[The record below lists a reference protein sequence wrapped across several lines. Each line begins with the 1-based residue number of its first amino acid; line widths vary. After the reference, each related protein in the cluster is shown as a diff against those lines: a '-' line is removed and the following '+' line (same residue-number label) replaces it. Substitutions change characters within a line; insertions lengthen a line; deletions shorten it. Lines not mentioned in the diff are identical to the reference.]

1 MVRYSQLNELYKFKE
16 ARKRAGMTQQ
26 ELADKLH
33 ISFVNI
39 SQYENN
45 KRNPKLNTIRRI
57 AAALGVHESDLMG
70 DYDLSN
76 PDQPD
81 IPGPS
86 LADDIKEK
94 KPVSEENGLDGVM
107 QKLRPDLFEKLYRF
121 LELAEDNPDSAERFL
136 SFAVQELESSK

>member
-1 MVRYSQLNELYKFKE
+1 MTTGEKI
-16 ARKRAGMTQQ
+16 KRARIAAKMKQKD
-26 ELADKLH
+26 LASLMGVDPT
-33 ISFVNI
+33 VV
-39 SQYENN
+39 SQYEIGR
-45 KRNPKLNTIRRI
+45 RNPKPDTIRRF
-57 AAALGVHESDLMG
+57 AAALGVHERDLMG
-70 DYDLSN
+70 DYDLSD

-107 QKLRPDLFEKLYRF
+107 QKLRPDLFDKLYRF